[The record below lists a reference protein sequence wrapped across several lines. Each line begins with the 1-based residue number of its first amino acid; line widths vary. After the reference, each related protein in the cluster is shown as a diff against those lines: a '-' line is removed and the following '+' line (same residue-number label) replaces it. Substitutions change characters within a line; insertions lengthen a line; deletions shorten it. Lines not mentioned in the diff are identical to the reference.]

1 VNLPGTQDEPQD
13 NGDWVK
19 SVLTL
24 VLTVLLASSV
34 DGQVRR
40 RVPRPVEPSI
50 WGSASVGLFNG
61 NDVSDG
67 ETESTWDFGQAS
79 TAQLRLAV
87 EKAVSRTISVGAVG
101 TYADVPFTY
110 RGPSGVC
117 GACAAHMDVVS
128 LGISFHVGG
137 SEGFHQVLE
146 GSAGA
151 LQYRNLT
158 RDDDG
163 TQLPP
168 TDGNVDPYFTF
179 GYGFGYG
186 FGRKLQLSVV
196 QDFGLA
202 LHERSGLSSEQSN
215 TLRHRTIRLNV
226 RYGVGRR

>member
-1 VNLPGTQDEPQD
+1 MKTVF
-13 NGDWVK
+13 
-19 SVLTL
+19 TL
-24 VLTVLLASSV
+24 VLVLAFASSV
-34 DGQVRR
+34 DAQVRR
-40 RVPRPVEPSI
+40 RVPRPVEPSL
-50 WGSASVGLFNG
+50 WGSASAGLFNG

-67 ETESTWDFGQAS
+67 ETGSTWDFGQAS
-79 TAQLRLAV
+79 TPQLRLAV
-87 EKAVSRTISVGAVG
+87 EKAVSRTISIGAAG

-110 RGPSGVC
+110 RGPASVCSG
-117 GACAAHMDVVS
+117 CAAHMDVVS
-128 LGISFHVGG
+128 LGLSFHVGG

-163 TQLPP
+163 AKLPP
-168 TDGNVDPYFTF
+168 ADGNVDPYFTF

-186 FGRKLQLSVV
+186 FGRTLQLSVV

-215 TLRHRTIRLNV
+215 TLRQRTIRFNV